1 MQSHPPERN
10 CYVRAIQWLFWI
22 QLAFSAM
29 VLVVRMDSAHL
40 ADFKRAFFSVL
51 GASLWF
57 GLMAAFSTISLLLL
71 GIIEK
76 REWLPFGLG
85 WAGCAFL
92 LHRVAPEY
100 PLWWTI
106 AISSSAVMLVSLAV
120 SALARRPRPL
130 RREIALTALLPTVAC
145 LPGGY
150 ALFCS
155 SLFGY
160 QSHDIKAMVIDLALG
175 SSARQLC
182 TWVVTMPKLVS
193 ALSIAY
199 YMVPLVLFTLFYLAY
214 RKGRSG
220 AEVVFHYCL
229 AAFIGAIFYALVPIV
244 GPMLTFRGYPAQFP
258 ATAILL
264 ANLDRVLEL
273 PAAYPRN
280 CMPSL
285 HLTWAL
291 IFWLHSRRHGKVWQ
305 LFGAMFVLA
314 TVMATLGLGYHY
326 EIDLIPSFPF
336 ALLIFSVVPDR
347 RWRPGRTTAVLAAL
361 TLFWVFCPL
370 VLAGPMFNYPLATR
384 LLALATIVHFFFVQS
399 KFPAFQD
406 YILGAK
412 SAAHPAG
419 EPPMPLDPAQAG

>member
-1 MQSHPPERN
+1 MQSHPLERN
-10 CYVRAIQWLFWI
+10 CYVRAILWLFWI
-22 QLAFSAM
+22 QLAFSAT

-51 GASLWF
+51 GAALWF
-57 GLMAAFSTISLLLL
+57 GLMAAFSTTSLLLL
-71 GIIEK
+71 RVIEK
-76 REWLPFGLG
+76 WEWLPFGLG
-85 WAGCAFL
+85 WAGCVFL
-92 LHRVAPEY
+92 MHRVAPEY

-106 AISSSAVMLVSLAV
+106 AISSSAVMTIGLGV

-130 RREIALTALLPTVAC
+130 RREIALSALLPTVAC

-155 SLFGY
+155 SLFGP
-160 QSHDIKAMVIDLALG
+160 QCHDIKAMVIDQALG

-182 TWVVTMPKLVS
+182 AWVVAIPKLAS
-193 ALSIAY
+193 ALYIAY
-199 YMVPLVLFTLFYLAY
+199 YAVPLILFILFYLGY

-229 AAFIGAIFYALVPIV
+229 AAFIGAIFYTLVPIV
-244 GPMLTFRGYPAQFP
+244 GPMQTFRGYPAQFP
-258 ATAILL
+258 GSAILL
-264 ANLDRVLEL
+264 ANLGRVLEL

-291 IFWLHSRRHGKVWQ
+291 IFWLHSRRHGKGWQ
-305 LFGAMFVLA
+305 LLA
-314 TVMATLGLGYHY
+314 AVFALVTVMSTLGLGYHY
-326 EIDLIPSFPF
+326 EVDLIPSFPF
-336 ALLIFSVVPDR
+336 ALLIFGFIPDR

-370 VLAGPMFNYPLATR
+370 VLAETMFLHPWATR
-384 LLALATIVHFFFVQS
+384 LLALATIGHFFFVHG
-399 KFPAFQD
+399 KVGTFQD
-406 YILGAK
+406 WRLDAESG
-412 SAAHPAG
+412 SPAG
-419 EPPMPLDPAQAG
+419 EPHMPLDPAQAG